1 MRTIQVNASKSYK
14 VKIGTNILS
23 EVTDV
28 LSEGQN
34 VAIVTD
40 ETVALLHLEKL
51 KNTLAQAGFKA
62 EVFMF
67 PSGEESKCIQVL
79 SCLLEWLAEI
89 PLTRSDILIA
99 FGGGVTGDL
108 AGFAASIYLRGI
120 EFIQVP
126 TTLLAAI
133 DSSVGGKTGI
143 DLQAGKNLAGSFW
156 QPKEVVCDLALLD
169 TLSEETFAEGSAEA
183 IKAAILV
190 DNEMFEMIRK
200 GKIKEELEEI
210 IYRCVSMKRNLVEED
225 EFDTGARQLL
235 NLGHTFGHCVEKLSN
250 FEITHGNAVAIGL
263 ALIMEA
269 AAAYGHCTKADKDA
283 VIEALHAN
291 GLYIDCPYKA
301 DEMLEVMQRDK
312 KRKGDNLTLILPRKI
327 GECFLQTM
335 TLEEAKRY
343 LEIGL
348 QGGIHE

>member
-1 MRTIQVNASKSYK
+1 MKTIQVKASKSYK
-14 VKIGTNILS
+14 VKIGTNILK

-28 LSEGQN
+28 LKKNQK
-34 VAIVTD
+34 VVIVTD
-40 ETVALLHLEKL
+40 ETVAFLHLEKL
-51 KNTLAQAGFKA
+51 KNVLLAAGFEP

-79 SCLLEWLAEI
+79 SCLLEWLAQI
-89 PLTRSDILIA
+89 PLTRSDMVIA

-126 TTLLAAI
+126 TTFLAAI

-156 QPKEVVCDLALLD
+156 QPKEVICDISLLE
-169 TLSEETFAEGSAEA
+169 TLSEETFAEGTAEA

-190 DNEMFEMIRK
+190 DSEMFEIIQK
-200 GKIKEELEEI
+200 GKIQDDLEEI
-210 IYRCVSMKRNLVEED
+210 IYRCVSMKRDLVEED
-225 EFDTGARQLL
+225 EFDTGQRQLL

-269 AAAYGHCTKADKDA
+269 AAAYGHCTKEDAKA
-283 VIEALHAN
+283 VIEALNEN
-291 GLYIDCPYKA
+291 GLYTKCPYTA
-301 DEMLEVMQRDK
+301 DEMIEVMKRDK

-335 TLEEAKRY
+335 TLDEAKKY
-343 LEIGL
+343 LEVGL
-348 QGGIHE
+348 QGGVA